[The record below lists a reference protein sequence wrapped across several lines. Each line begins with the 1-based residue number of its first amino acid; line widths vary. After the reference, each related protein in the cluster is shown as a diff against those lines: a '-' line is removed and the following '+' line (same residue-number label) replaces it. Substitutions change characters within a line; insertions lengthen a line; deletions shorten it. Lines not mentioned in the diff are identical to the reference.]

1 MRVRP
6 ALATALVFCAGLI
19 AVHAC
24 SAPLKDATP
33 RPFPAHPEWPQSMD
47 TISVITWN
55 LGYSGLGRGS
65 DFFADGG
72 RSYLPPGPGTTR
84 ESADAI
90 AAWLGDSDADVI
102 LTQENARASVVN
114 YWTDLKG
121 RTDRA
126 LADYQAQFHDD
137 FRTRYLPPPLR
148 ISNGMATYVR
158 HGRVRSEIWPMP
170 SDGDPYDG
178 LIRRRYGALA
188 TYVEGP
194 GGCWVMVNLHTSAFD
209 EGGALRKR
217 QVAAVLERASEAHG
231 QGWRVAIGG
240 DFNLRLVETAF
251 PHTTEEQYLD
261 WIHDFP
267 DEVLP
272 EGWRIAADASVP
284 SVRTNERPFQ
294 AGQNYTTVIDGFLV
308 SPGVEVVS
316 VAGTSMGF
324 RHSDH
329 QPVRAVFRSADMPG
343 AAVCSEAP

>member
-1 MRVRP
+1 M
-6 ALATALVFCAGLI
+6 L
-19 AVHAC
+19 HAC
-24 SAPLKDATP
+24 STTVKDGTS
-33 RPFPAHPEWPQSMD
+33 RTLPAHPEWPQSMD

-72 RSYLPPGPGTTR
+72 RSWLPPGPGTTR
-84 ESADAI
+84 ASADAI
-90 AAWLGDSDADVI
+90 AAWLGESEADII

-126 LADYQAQFHDD
+126 LARYRGEFHAD

-178 LIRRRYGALA
+178 LIRRRYGALV
-188 TYVEGP
+188 TYVDGP
-194 GGCWVMVNLHTSAFD
+194 GGCWVMVNVHTSAFD

-217 QVAAVLERASEAHG
+217 QVATLLERAEAAQARG
-231 QGWRVAIGG
+231 YRVVLGG
-240 DFNLRLVETAF
+240 DFNLRLVATGF
-251 PHTTEEQYLD
+251 PHTTEDEYLS
-261 WIHDFP
+261 WIHDFDP
-267 DEVLP
+267 AVLP
-272 EGWRIAADASVP
+272 EGWRVVADGATP
-284 SVRTNERPFQ
+284 SVRTNERAYRP
-294 AGQNYTTVIDGFLV
+294 GENYTTVIDGFIV
-308 SPGVEVVS
+308 SPGVDVVS
-316 VAGTSMGF
+316 VAGVDLGF

-329 QPVRAVFRSADMPG
+329 QPVRARFRPAEDLPQARCEG
-343 AAVCSEAP
+343 

>member
-1 MRVRP
+1 MRARA
-6 ALATALVFCAGLI
+6 ALIAAVVFCAGLF
-19 AVHAC
+19 VLHAC
-24 SAPLKDATP
+24 STTVKDDTP
-33 RPFPAHPEWPQSMD
+33 RTFPALPEWPPSMD

-72 RSYLPPGPGTTR
+72 RSWLPPGPGTTR

-90 AAWLGDSDADVI
+90 AAWLGESDADVI
-102 LTQENARASVVN
+102 LTQENARASAVN

-126 LADYQAQFHDD
+126 LSDYQGIFHAD

-148 ISNGMATYVR
+148 ISNGMATYAR
-158 HGRVRSEIWPMP
+158 HGLVRSEIWPMP

-188 TYVEGP
+188 TYIDGP
-194 GGCWVMVNLHTSAFD
+194 GGCWVVVNLHTAAFD

-217 QVAAVLERASEAHG
+217 QVATLLERAAAAYALG
-231 QGWRVAIGG
+231 YRVVLGG
-240 DFNLRLVETAF
+240 DFNLRLVATQF
-251 PHTTEEQYLD
+251 PHTTEEEYLG
-261 WIHDFP
+261 WIHDFDP
-267 DEVLP
+267 DVLP
-272 EGWRIAADASVP
+272 EGWRVVADGATP
-284 SVRTNERPFQ
+284 SVRTNQQ
-294 AGQNYTTVIDGFLV
+294 AYKPGENYTTVIDGFVV

-316 VAGTSMGF
+316 VAGVDMNF

-329 QPVRAVFRSADMPG
+329 QPVRAQFRAGEGLPQ
-343 AAVCSEAP
+343 APCEA

>member
-1 MRVRP
+1 MRAR
-6 ALATALVFCAGLI
+6 ATLAAAAVFCAGLF
-19 AVHAC
+19 VLHAC
-24 SAPLKDATP
+24 STTGKEGTS
-33 RPFPAHPEWPQSMD
+33 RSFPAHPEWPQSMD

-72 RSYLPPGPGTTR
+72 RSWLPPGPGTTR
-84 ESADAI
+84 ESAGAI
-90 AAWLGDSDADVI
+90 AAWLGESDADII

-126 LADYQAQFHDD
+126 LAGYQRLFHAD

-148 ISNGMATYVR
+148 ISNGMATYAR
-158 HGRVRSEIWPMP
+158 HGLVQSEIWPMP

-194 GGCWVMVNLHTSAFD
+194 GGCWVFVNVHTSAFD

-217 QVAAVLERASEAHG
+217 QVATLLERAVAAHALG
-231 QGWRVAIGG
+231 YRVVMGG
-240 DFNLRLVETAF
+240 DFNLRLVATQF
-251 PHTTEEQYLD
+251 PHTTEDEYLG
-261 WIHDFP
+261 WIHDFDP
-267 DEVLP
+267 EVLP
-272 EGWRIAADASVP
+272 EGWRVVADGATP
-284 SVRTNERPFQ
+284 SVRTNERAYQP
-294 AGQNYTTVIDGFLV
+294 GENYTTVIDGFVV
-308 SPGVEVVS
+308 SPGVDVMS
-316 VAGTSMGF
+316 VAGVELGF

-329 QPVRAVFRSADMPG
+329 QPVRARFKAGEGLPQARCEG
-343 AAVCSEAP
+343 